1 MEEKQNKIKFV
12 KIMNILLVFGLIFA
26 LYSQF
31 QLFSIRAVNS
41 DGLENANGA
50 VSASSEVLPVGVPRI
65 YGQKLGIKYDFVSSN
80 NQQLADQTIEVLG
93 NLDRTINLEGKNL
106 ERYVDIVSEISCEY
120 CCGAKSIIVR
130 KEDVAE
136 MEKNIQNAITT
147 GQITEEE
154 AVKFRRTAGEA
165 ACGCAHSYAWQG
177 MAKFFIKYYPHY
189 TDEQIMGE
197 MTKWKGL
204 CYPQGMIQDYLVYT
218 GQQPATILTHGGSVG
233 IKQQFLQQAP
243 NAQQQT
249 QASATPLSDLPSMVG
264 GC

>member
-31 QLFSIRAVNS
+31 QLLSIRAVNS

-50 VSASSEVLPVGVPRI
+50 VFASSEVLPVGVPRI

-165 ACGCAHSYAWQG
+165 ACGCAHSFAMRG
-177 MAKFFIKYYPHY
+177 LAKYLILNNGAEFTNEEILN
-189 TDEQIMGE
+189 ELG
-197 MTKWKGL
+197 KWKTLFFPEQMSAKAAVMKEKNIEFSYANLGSNR
-204 CYPQGMIQDYLVYT
+204 YRGIEQGAT
-218 GQQPATILTHGGSVG
+218 ASGQ
-233 IKQQFLQQAP
+233 
-243 NAQQQT
+243 
-249 QASATPLSDLPSMVG
+249 MVG